1 MISRVSAWF
10 PHFPFRPVL
19 VAQRG
24 KRVTTRWL
32 GSGRHACTSFDLLVP
47 GTFGKLVPGTFGKLV
62 PGTFG
67 KLVPGTFGKPVPGT
81 FGKLSVN
88 CPDMSLDRH
97 VRGGIRGNQAEV
109 CVQVAL
115 GTLKL
120 GCGELPDIVVADHV
134 ISRKQ

>member
-1 MISRVSAWF
+1 MISRVAAWF

-32 GSGRHACTSFDLLVP
+32 GSGRHACTSVDLLVP

-62 PGTFG
+62 PGT
-67 KLVPGTFGKPVPGT
+67 L
-81 FGKLSVN
+81 GKLSVN
-88 CPDMSLDRH
+88 CPDMSLDRP

-120 GCGELPDIVVADHV
+120 GCGELPDIVVAYHV
-134 ISRKQ
+134 ISGRSRRPWRPPEGRR